1 MNPIIPNK
9 DYPILLFKN
18 FKIPEDHIK
27 EKFINKISEEK
38 GNLGPAGS
46 EALSFRLEF
55 DCENFLF
62 DLYYDFVE
70 ISKKHLKKFTISDEN
85 IKKYWAYGT
94 NRFDPHY
101 QWHDHVRTSTIN
113 GVYYLR
119 IPKTVTGCELD
130 LSKGDLKSLYV
141 ENSPANFFRFFPEEN
156 DLIIMPN
163 YMPHAPRQPLC
174 DEYRISINV
183 EILCNEDPNDI
194 FIDYIR
200 S

>member
-18 FKIPEDHIK
+18 FKIPKDHVK

-38 GNLGPAGS
+38 GILGPAGS
-46 EALSFRLEF
+46 EAQSFQLKF

-62 DLYYDFVE
+62 DLYDDFVE
-70 ISKKHLKKFTISDEN
+70 ISRKHLKKFTISDKN
-85 IKKYWAYGT
+85 IKRYWAYGT

-130 LSKGDLKSLYV
+130 LSHKD
-141 ENSPANFFRFFPEEN
+141 NFFRFFPEEN
-156 DLIIMPN
+156 DLLIMPN
-163 YMPHAPRQPLC
+163 YLQHAPRQPLC
-174 DEYRISINV
+174 DEYRISVNI
-183 EILCNEDPNDI
+183 EIVCNEDPDDI